1 MEIIGSLGVLVGVI
15 VIIYLSVKEVNIIIA
30 APLATSLVIWFNQM
44 DPTTTLLGKEPNQF
58 MGALSTYILNY
69 FAIFLLGSILAK
81 LMETSGATTSIAD
94 YILKKVGHDSPYKV
108 LVAIFLISAILTY
121 GGISLFVVMFAV
133 LPLARSL
140 FKKMDLA

>member
-58 MGALSTYILNY
+58 MGTLSTYILNY

-94 YILKKVGHDSPYKV
+94 YI
-108 LVAIFLISAILTY
+108 
-121 GGISLFVVMFAV
+121 
-133 LPLARSL
+133 
-140 FKKMDLA
+140 